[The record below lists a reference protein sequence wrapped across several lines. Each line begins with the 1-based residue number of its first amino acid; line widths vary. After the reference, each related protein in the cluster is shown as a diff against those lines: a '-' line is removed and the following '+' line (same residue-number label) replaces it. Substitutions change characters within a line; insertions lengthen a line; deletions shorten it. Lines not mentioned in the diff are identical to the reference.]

1 MSVRE
6 ELVEIVAQDMQF
18 KSPINVILY
27 ISQSNIG
34 VCFGAQENA
43 PKPQYLISMEVT
55 KSRAPSKP
63 SQEEQVSKITTLMS
77 TMEVMRDKICR
88 HYGGASTQMKVPYDN
103 IHRRQVD
110 APMKVKSQ
118 DIKILRKMLRQRSTT
133 EKYHSLDGCIY
144 IETQKERNIN
154 RRDQL

>member
-1 MSVRE
+1 M
-6 ELVEIVAQDMQF
+6 EIVAQDMQF
-18 KSPINVILY
+18 KSPINVIIY
-27 ISQSNIG
+27 ILQRNIG
-34 VCFGAQENA
+34 AHFGAREKV

-77 TMEVMRDKICR
+77 TMEVLRDKIHR
-88 HYGGASTQMKVPYDN
+88 RYRGASTQMKVPYDN

-133 EKYHSLDGCIY
+133 KKYHSLDGCTY
-144 IETQKERNIN
+144 TETQNERNIN
-154 RRDQL
+154 RREQL